1 MLYGHINASNKGI
14 FYDTYT
20 AYVFII
26 HWGNL
31 LKFVNFLLGL
41 VADCNNITI
50 TASEYLTNPSTIV
63 DVGGKCA
70 KTNSDAVD
78 GVVVYGSASEIFSNC
93 SGEVVNNNI
102 VLTFRF
108 HFDDSIQIQTK
119 ADEFLIQCEVS
130 TQTLLN
136 STLDYQL
143 EPYFR
148 TSGHASGKGN
158 FMNFRRFWKICR
170 AFETYYQSY
179 FVNIYLYF

>member
-1 MLYGHINASNKGI
+1 MLLESKDDLYAKLHCISLIINAIWTYKCQQQRY
-14 FYDTYT
+14 FYDIYT

-136 STLDYQL
+136 STLDYKL
-143 EPYFR
+143 EHTLGLLAMLQVKA
-148 TSGHASGKGN
+148 TS
-158 FMNFRRFWKICR
+158 
-170 AFETYYQSY
+170 
-179 FVNIYLYF
+179 